1 MPIRVALVNDYEVV
15 VRGLADMLR
24 SYRTRVD
31 VVELTAGAPVGAPV
45 DVALY
50 DTFAQSAADPG
61 GVARLVANPDV
72 RRVAVYTWNLDPTL
86 LRASLRVG
94 ASAYLSKRLPASAL
108 VDAVEAV
115 HAGEVVVSP
124 DQGRGEVIGGDW
136 PGREEGLTARES
148 EVLALITQGMTNA
161 EIVER
166 TGLSIN
172 SIKSYIRSCYRK
184 IDVTS
189 RSRAV
194 LWGLAHGFTPDQL
207 RVADPH
213 IPGAD

>member
-1 MPIRVALVNDYEVV
+1 
-15 VRGLADMLR
+15 
-24 SYRTRVD
+24 VD
-31 VVELTAGAPVGAPV
+31 VVELTAGQPVGEPV

-50 DTFAQSAADPG
+50 DTFAQPAADPA
-61 GVARLVANPDV
+61 GVARLVANPGV
-72 RRVAVYTWNLDPTL
+72 RKVAVYTWNLDPAHS
-86 LRASLRVG
+86 RASLSVG
-94 ASAYLSKRLPASAL
+94 ASAYLSKRLPAAEL
-108 VDAVEAV
+108 VQAVEAV
-115 HAGEVVVSP
+115 HAGEVLVSP
-124 DQGRGEVIGGDW
+124 DRGRGEVIAGDW

-184 IDVTS
+184 IEVTS

-194 LWGLAHGFTPDQL
+194 LWGLSHGFSPDRL
-207 RVADPH
+207 RVQNPH
-213 IPGAD
+213 IPGGN